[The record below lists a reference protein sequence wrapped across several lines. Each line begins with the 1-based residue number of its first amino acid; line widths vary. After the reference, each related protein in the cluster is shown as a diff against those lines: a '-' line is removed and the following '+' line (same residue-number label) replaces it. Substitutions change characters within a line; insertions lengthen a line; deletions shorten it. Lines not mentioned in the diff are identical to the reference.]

1 MNSWLPWPQP
11 SSEMFFFVWDLNL
24 SDQQA
29 KIIDKLSLVQD
40 NLTAIRQVVLTSEV
54 SNTILPPQIV
64 LEKRPSQHHVRQN
77 SLSIV
82 SHRQKLFFWR
92 PLSLG
97 KPSVIDYTSLST
109 HRGFVNCE
117 APWRWWV
124 VPSLWP
130 DLGHC
135 LFAPFTCFYWSWT
148 IPHQGCD
155 LQRTLSDCPL
165 QSVTQSRPLRSYL
178 ACPPA

>member
-1 MNSWLPWPQP
+1 M
-11 SSEMFFFVWDLNL
+11 FFVWDLNL
-24 SDQQA
+24 SAQQA

-40 NLTAIRQVVLTSEV
+40 NLTATRQVVLTSEV

-135 LFAPFTCFYWSWT
+135 SLHLLLLIPDYSAPGLWSSENTEWLSTAVCHT
-148 IPHQGCD
+148 I
-155 LQRTLSDCPL
+155 
-165 QSVTQSRPLRSYL
+165 
-178 ACPPA
+178 